1 MDMSAIREG
10 TVVTWDWGRGHAE
23 GKVSEIFT
31 QDVERTIKGETIKR
45 HASREEPAYLILRN
59 DGGRVLKSASEISR
73 AS

>member
-1 MDMSAIREG
+1 MASIREG
-10 TVVTWDWGRGHAE
+10 TRVTWEWGRGHAE

-31 QDVERTIKGETIKR
+31 QDVERTIKGQKIKR
-45 HASREEPAYLILRN
+45 KASRDEPAYLILQE